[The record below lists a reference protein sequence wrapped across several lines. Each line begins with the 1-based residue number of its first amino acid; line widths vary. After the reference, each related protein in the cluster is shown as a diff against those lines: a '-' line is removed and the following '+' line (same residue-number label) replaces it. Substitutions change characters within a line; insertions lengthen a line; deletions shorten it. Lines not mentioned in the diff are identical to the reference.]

1 MQSFLYN
8 VWTATNVGNFF
19 FLCLN
24 ERVLKIGI
32 SGFIL
37 YQWTL
42 DFCYTV
48 IMVVAELQCNGLKKL
63 PYELRKQWNSI
74 YYVNCCCCWIDLYQ
88 KFVIRSSSYHFS
100 NIASRNTCT
109 LIQVIFF
116 PFSLKYVHLIQKLGC
131 HAKALALFTSWSCD
145 LILIVTWHHLVKN

>member
-1 MQSFLYN
+1 MQSFLYD

-63 PYELRKQWNSI
+63 PYELRKKLYSI

-100 NIASRNTCT
+100 NIASRTTCT
-109 LIQVIFF
+109 LINTGDFF
-116 PFSLKYVHLIQKLGC
+116 PPFLSNMFIWYKNLGAMLKL
-131 HAKALALFTSWSCD
+131 
-145 LILIVTWHHLVKN
+145 

>member
-1 MQSFLYN
+1 MQSFLYD

-19 FLCLN
+19 FL
-24 ERVLKIGI
+24 VLEWKSAQDWHIRFHFV
-32 SGFIL
+32 SVNS
-37 YQWTL
+37 L

-63 PYELRKQWNSI
+63 PYELRKKLYSI

-100 NIASRNTCT
+100 NIASRTTCT
-109 LIQVIFF
+109 LINTGDFF
-116 PFSLKYVHLIQKLGC
+116 PPFLSNMFIWYKNLGAMLKL
-131 HAKALALFTSWSCD
+131 
-145 LILIVTWHHLVKN
+145 

>member
-1 MQSFLYN
+1 MQSFLYD

-48 IMVVAELQCNGLKKL
+48 IMVVAELQWNGLKKTAL
-63 PYELRKQWNSI
+63 WALEKNYIVYIMWNAAVAELI
-74 YYVNCCCCWIDLYQ
+74 
-88 KFVIRSSSYHFS
+88 
-100 NIASRNTCT
+100 CT
-109 LIQVIFF
+109 K
-116 PFSLKYVHLIQKLGC
+116 SL
-131 HAKALALFTSWSCD
+131 
-145 LILIVTWHHLVKN
+145 